1 MTTDTSSHFRIDP
14 EQSLNRDSES
24 DNLLVSQ
31 TNKTYCQHI
40 IVHWWAHSQSSQ
52 QIECTFE
59 KKNERK

>member
-1 MTTDTSSHFRIDP
+1 MEKTKEYSEMENWYMTTDTSSHFRIDP

-40 IVHWWAHSQSSQ
+40 IVH
-52 QIECTFE
+52 
-59 KKNERK
+59 